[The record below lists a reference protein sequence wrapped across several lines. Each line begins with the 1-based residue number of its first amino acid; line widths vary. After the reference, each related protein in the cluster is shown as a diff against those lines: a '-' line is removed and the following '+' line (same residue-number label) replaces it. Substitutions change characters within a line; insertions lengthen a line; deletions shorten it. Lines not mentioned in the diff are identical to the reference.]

1 MIAVARRSLLARCM
15 RILACLLVMTAT
27 AAAEA
32 PSQASP
38 AEPFEPRISVGLTG
52 SLAVERN
59 LAALMNVQL
68 GFPMRAGYWIDA
80 SIGLGAASLT
90 DPAGSGQG
98 DSSAY
103 EGRVGLARL
112 SCGAIACGGLVGSL
126 GFHHQSIEFSDAGAD
141 PRDRTE
147 TRDLAFAELRAVGRL
162 RMFSGRVGLEAALA
176 ARFHAAINAEHADGG
191 VNAGLLASLGLHV
204 TL

>member
-1 MIAVARRSLLARCM
+1 M
-15 RILACLLVMTAT
+15 RILACLLVMTST

-38 AEPFEPRISVGLTG
+38 EEPFEPTISVGLTG
-52 SLAVERN
+52 SIAVERN
-59 LAALMNVQL
+59 LATLMNVQI
-68 GFPMRAGYWIDA
+68 GVPVRTGYWIDA
-80 SIGLGAASLT
+80 SIGLGGAGLI

-98 DSSAY
+98 ESSAY

-126 GFHHQSIEFSDAGAD
+126 GFHHQRVEFAD
-141 PRDRTE
+141 DLVEPPMWTE
-147 TRDLAFAELRAVGRL
+147 TRDLGFAELRAVGRL
-162 RMFSGRVGLEAALA
+162 RLAWGRVGLEAALG
-176 ARFHAAINAEHADGG
+176 ARFHAAINAEHAEGG
-191 VNAGLLASLGLHV
+191 VNGGLIASLGLHV

>member
-1 MIAVARRSLLARCM
+1 M

-32 PSQASP
+32 PSQTSP
-38 AEPFEPRISVGLTG
+38 EEPFEPSISVGLTG

-80 SIGLGAASLT
+80 SIGLGVASMT

-98 DSSAY
+98 ESSAY

-112 SCGAIACGGLVGSL
+112 SCGAIACGGLVGSV
-126 GFHHQSIEFSDAGAD
+126 GFHHQRIEFSDGSLE
-141 PRDRTE
+141 PRERTE
-147 TRDLAFAELRAVGRL
+147 RRDLGFAELRAVGRL
-162 RMFSGRVGLEAALA
+162 RMGRVGLEAALG
-176 ARFHAAINAEHADGG
+176 ARFHAAINAEHAEGG
-191 VNAGLLASLGLHV
+191 VNGGLLASLGLHV
-204 TL
+204 TI